1 MEAVAKKNFLQYM
14 LQEPP
19 LEISEAE
26 QDEALEEEKAL
37 KKLLDQCMLQ
47 VEELEQKISMQAQ
60 SAEQCKACGD
70 QWDTLDVV

>member
-19 LEISEAE
+19 LEITEAE
-26 QDEALEEEKAL
+26 QEQASEEEAAL
-37 KKLLDQCMLQ
+37 KKELDRRILQ

-60 SAEQCKACGD
+60 SVEQCKACDD
-70 QWDTLDVV
+70 QWDISSTV